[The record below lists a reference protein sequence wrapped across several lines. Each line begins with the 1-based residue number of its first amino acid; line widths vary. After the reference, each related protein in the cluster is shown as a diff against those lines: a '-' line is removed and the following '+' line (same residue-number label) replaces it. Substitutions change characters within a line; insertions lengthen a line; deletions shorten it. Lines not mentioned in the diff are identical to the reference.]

1 MSRVSIMTDDR
12 KAGIAL
18 IAGSLGGILTVAI
31 HPTGTASL
39 SADQVAHLAIV
50 SGAAHSLA
58 MVSVLLLFLGTC
70 GLARRLASADR
81 ISFAAMVIYG
91 FACVAIMIAAAVS
104 GFIVPD
110 IMKRMVRDVP
120 AAAHEWQIVMTGIFQ
135 INQAFGRIYSVAA
148 SMAVI
153 LWSISVLCN
162 GGLGRGVAI
171 YGCVIAPL
179 IILGIAAGHLRLDV
193 HGMAAVMLGQ
203 AIWFIVAGSQLC
215 SRPTSGPS
223 SKLARSS
230 LENALYGLVVAAVRA
245 AVGASEP

>member
-1 MSRVSIMTDDR
+1 MTDDR

-18 IAGSLGGILTVAI
+18 IAGSLGGILTMAI

-58 MVSVLLLFLGTC
+58 MVSVLLLFLGAC
-70 GLARRLASADR
+70 GLARRLAAADR
-81 ISFAAMVIYG
+81 IAFAAIVTYG

-110 IMKRMVRDVP
+110 ILKHMVRDVSD
-120 AAAHEWQIVMTGIFQ
+120 AARQWQIVITAIFQ
-135 INQAFGRIYSVAA
+135 INQAFARISSVAA
-148 SMAVI
+148 SIAMI
-153 LWSISVLCN
+153 LWSISALRN

-179 IILGIAAGHLRLDV
+179 IILGIAIGHLRLDV

-203 AIWFIVAGSQLC
+203 AIWFIVAGWQLC
-215 SRPTSGPS
+215 SQTAGAAPPQS
-223 SKLARSS
+223 
-230 LENALYGLVVAAVRA
+230 NA
-245 AVGASEP
+245 S